1 LDDLLDP
8 VEECEIGEGLRTD
21 VEIVAQMQNKMEG
34 PIEIDEDEDEDEDMD
49 MDNPPPRLTTA
60 KS

>member
-1 LDDLLDP
+1 MDDLLDL

-21 VEIVAQMQNKMEG
+21 VEIVAQMQNETEG
-34 PIEIDEDEDEDEDMD
+34 PTEIVEDEDEDEDK
-49 MDNPPPRLTTA
+49 DNPPPRLTTA